1 MTSGTT
7 TTAEFD
13 AFLAAQE
20 RKDQL
25 RFVICGSVDDGKST
39 LLGRLLHDA
48 DQVREDQLSEVVTE
62 SRSCG
67 TRAGAVDLALL
78 VDGLQAEREQSIT
91 IDAAYRYFETGRR
104 KFIAV
109 DTPGHEQY
117 TRNMATGASNADL
130 AVILAD
136 ARKGILPQTRR
147 HAVIAALMGIRD
159 TILAVNKMDL
169 IGYSAETFRAIATEF
184 AEFSER
190 IGLRN
195 AHSLPVSAL
204 EGENVHAS
212 RGLARWHDGRTL
224 MELLESIDPNR
235 AEPGAGFRLP
245 VQRVNRPGPDF
256 RGYSG
261 TIASGTARRGMP
273 AMSSLSGE
281 KTTIQQILG
290 PSGDLETA
298 SAGQAVT
305 VVLADAIDLSR
316 GDILADTGQR
326 PTIAD
331 QFAAD
336 MVWLDSR
343 PLLPERPYWIQIGR
357 ASATAQITDIV
368 HRLDVDTLAHLAA
381 RKLEMNDVGY
391 CKISLDRPVAFD
403 PYLQNRHTGGFLL
416 IDKSTN
422 ATAGVGMIRYG
433 LRRASNLSWHAMRID
448 KPARARAKGQEP
460 RILWLTG
467 LSGAGKSTIANLLEQ
482 KLQAEGRHTYLLDG
496 DNVRH
501 GLSKDL
507 GFTDADRV
515 ENIRRVAEVA
525 KLMVD
530 AGLIVIVAF
539 ISPFR
544 SERTMAR
551 AMVERHEFI
560 EIFVDA
566 PLDVCEAR
574 DPKGL
579 YKKARSGALPNF
591 TGIDSDYEPPVNPE
605 IVLKSAERSPGE
617 LVEQVAEYLD
627 RIEEA

>member
-7 TTAEFD
+7 TAAKFD

-48 DQVREDQLSEVVTE
+48 DQVREDQLSEAVAE
-62 SRSCG
+62 SRSRG

-78 VDGLQAEREQSIT
+78 VDGLQAEREQGIT
-91 IDAAYRYFETGRR
+91 IDAAYRYFETSRR

-130 AVILAD
+130 AVILVD

-169 IGYSAETFRAIATEF
+169 VGYSAETFRAIAGEF
-184 AEFSER
+184 AEFSQR

-212 RGLARWHDGRTL
+212 RGLALWHDGRTL
-224 MELLESIDPNR
+224 MELLESIDVTR

-281 KTTIQQILG
+281 KTTIRRILG

-316 GDILADTGQR
+316 GDILADTEQL
-326 PTIAD
+326 PTIAG

-343 PLLPERPYWIQIGR
+343 PLLPGRPYWIQIGR
-357 ASATAQITDIV
+357 ASGTAQITDIV
-368 HRLDVDTLAHLAA
+368 HSLDVDTLARLAA
-381 RKLEMNDVGY
+381 RKLEMNEVGY
-391 CKISLDRPVAFD
+391 CKISLDRPAAFD
-403 PYLQNRHTGGFLL
+403 SYLQNRHTGGFLL

-422 ATAGVGMIRYG
+422 ATAGAGMIRFG
-433 LRRASNLSWHAMRID
+433 LRRAGNLFWHSMQIGKR
-448 KPARARAKGQEP
+448 ARARAKGQEP

-482 KLQAEGRHTYLLDG
+482 KLQAEGRHTYVLDG

-530 AGLIVIVAF
+530 AGLIVIVSF

-591 TGIDSDYEPPVNPE
+591 TGIDSDY
-605 IVLKSAERSPGE
+605 
-617 LVEQVAEYLD
+617 
-627 RIEEA
+627 